1 MMNKKSV
8 NSIGIVLL
16 IWMFCLVLLSSC
28 GLFGS
33 GGNDDGGQPALKE
46 YTIQYTDDIGTHTL
60 TVIDGA
66 TYSLEVLPERTG
78 YNFLGLFD
86 AEVGGTQYVNA
97 KGTSLAPF
105 TDKKNLVLF
114 PQYKAKEYTLV
125 LDYQGAAV
133 MGERSYTVKYDG
145 KLPELPKN
153 LVLEHS
159 VFMGWFTEE
168 NCGGIQVADAYGLI
182 PDKSTVDEKIFD
194 IGNEGEYLYLYAG
207 FGVEKFT
214 VMFNFGSGIPAE
226 EIEVEYNTPISEVV
240 PSTRNEDGFAV
251 LSWSKTQ
258 SGSQIFTGNVTD
270 DLVLYAIDW
279 APVIEFN
286 TNGGKK
292 VTPIVAKAG
301 STLSLPQA
309 ERENYK
315 FLYWEDVNGKQTDIT
330 KMPAESML
338 LKAVWQAML
347 VFDENGGTA
356 VKDISQAA
364 GTSITLPTP
373 EKKGFIFAGWYSED
387 KVKYTTTS
395 MPTESV
401 VLKAGWYKA
410 ENIKLTVIEND
421 MDKKVIDDDNKLT
434 TKKRKKIDLSE
445 IMPNIPEEG
454 VEISYTIHFRW
465 GNTYQNYSATGTLAL
480 YDGGEFNS
488 SFELSRKKLSHG
500 NGEDSYLSDS
510 FSGTATIYN
519 NILYLYYAG
528 EGKGKWGL
536 NGAYGYD
543 VAFYDINIE
552 LSYPDTSNLYL

>member
-1 MMNKKSV
+1 MMNKKSIS
-8 NSIGIVLL
+8 SIGIVLL

-33 GGNDDGGQPALKE
+33 GGNDDGGQSALKE
-46 YTIQYTDDIGTHTL
+46 YTIQYTDDIGTHTI

-159 VFMGWFTEE
+159 EFMGWFTEE

-258 SGSQIFTGNVTD
+258 SGSQILQVT
-270 DLVLYAIDW
+270 
-279 APVIEFN
+279 
-286 TNGGKK
+286 
-292 VTPIVAKAG
+292 
-301 STLSLPQA
+301 
-309 ERENYK
+309 
-315 FLYWEDVNGKQTDIT
+315 
-330 KMPAESML
+330 
-338 LKAVWQAML
+338 
-347 VFDENGGTA
+347 
-356 VKDISQAA
+356 
-364 GTSITLPTP
+364 
-373 EKKGFIFAGWYSED
+373 
-387 KVKYTTTS
+387 
-395 MPTESV
+395 
-401 VLKAGWYKA
+401 
-410 ENIKLTVIEND
+410 
-421 MDKKVIDDDNKLT
+421 
-434 TKKRKKIDLSE
+434 
-445 IMPNIPEEG
+445 
-454 VEISYTIHFRW
+454 
-465 GNTYQNYSATGTLAL
+465 
-480 YDGGEFNS
+480 
-488 SFELSRKKLSHG
+488 
-500 NGEDSYLSDS
+500 
-510 FSGTATIYN
+510 
-519 NILYLYYAG
+519 
-528 EGKGKWGL
+528 
-536 NGAYGYD
+536 
-543 VAFYDINIE
+543 
-552 LSYPDTSNLYL
+552 

>member
-1 MMNKKSV
+1 MNKKSV

-33 GGNDDGGQPALKE
+33 GGNDVGGQPALKE

-60 TVIDGA
+60 TVIDGT

-214 VMFNFGSGIPAE
+214 VMFNFGGGIPAE

-347 VFDENGGTA
+347 VFDENGGTV
-356 VKDISQAA
+356 VKDISEPA
-364 GTSITLPTP
+364 GTTIELPVP
-373 EKKGFIFAGWYSED
+373 EKDGFIFASWYTED
-387 KVKYTTTS
+387 EKKYESTS
-395 MPTESV
+395 MPMESV
-401 VLKAGWYKA
+401 VLKAGWYKVKTEKVVVINA
-410 ENIKLTVIEND
+410 TSDVGGKKQTDKPKMDYLCYTFDYDKYIKDGSTCNIQIDAKVKMKGYQSGSIYTGYLDVYSQKIISSTYLLETYTFSNLTNSYKQCEFKLSVNIK
-421 MDKKVIDDDNKLT
+421 DDFYMCFYSSE
-434 TKKRKKIDLSE
+434 KRSSGN
-445 IMPNIPEEG
+445 PW
-454 VEISYTIHFRW
+454 SY
-465 GNTYQNYSATGTLAL
+465 NYL
-480 YDGGEFNS
+480 
-488 SFELSRKKLSHG
+488 H
-500 NGEDSYLSDS
+500 LSD
-510 FSGTATIYN
+510 F
-519 NILYLYYAG
+519 YYT
-528 EGKGKWGL
+528 
-536 NGAYGYD
+536 
-543 VAFYDINIE
+543 VT
-552 LSYPDTSNLYL
+552 YPDTTNLYL

>member
-1 MMNKKSV
+1 MMNKKSIS
-8 NSIGIVLL
+8 SIGIVLL

-33 GGNDDGGQPALKE
+33 GGNDDGGQSALKE
-46 YTIQYTDDIGTHTL
+46 YTIQYTDDIGTHTI

-159 VFMGWFTEE
+159 EFMGWFTEE

-270 DLVLYAIDW
+270 GLVLYAIDW

-315 FLYWEDVNGKQTDIT
+315 FLYWEDMNGKQTDIT

-356 VKDISQAA
+356 VKDISEPV
-364 GTSITLPTP
+364 GTTIELPVP
-373 EKKGFIFAGWYSED
+373 EKDGFIFASWYTED
-387 KVKYTTTS
+387 EKKYESTS
-395 MPTESV
+395 MPMESV
-401 VLKAGWYKA
+401 VLKAGWYKVKTEKVVVINA
-410 ENIKLTVIEND
+410 TSDVGGKKQTDKPKMDYLCYTFDYDKYIKDGSTCNIQIDAKVKMKGYQSGSIYTGYLDVYSQKIISSTYLLETYTFSNLTNSYKQCEFKLSVNIK
-421 MDKKVIDDDNKLT
+421 DDFYMCFYSSE
-434 TKKRKKIDLSE
+434 KRSSGN
-445 IMPNIPEEG
+445 PW
-454 VEISYTIHFRW
+454 SY
-465 GNTYQNYSATGTLAL
+465 NYL
-480 YDGGEFNS
+480 
-488 SFELSRKKLSHG
+488 H
-500 NGEDSYLSDS
+500 LSD
-510 FSGTATIYN
+510 F
-519 NILYLYYAG
+519 YYT
-528 EGKGKWGL
+528 
-536 NGAYGYD
+536 
-543 VAFYDINIE
+543 VT
-552 LSYPDTSNLYL
+552 YPDTTNLYL

>member
-1 MMNKKSV
+1 MNKKSIS
-8 NSIGIVLL
+8 SIGIVLL

-33 GGNDDGGQPALKE
+33 GGNDDGGQSALKE
-46 YTIQYTDDIGTHTL
+46 YTIQYTDDIGTHTI

-159 VFMGWFTEE
+159 EFMGWFTEE

-270 DLVLYAIDW
+270 GLVLYAIDW

-315 FLYWEDVNGKQTDIT
+315 FLYWEDMNGKQTDIT

-356 VKDISQAA
+356 VKDISEPV
-364 GTSITLPTP
+364 GTTIELPVP
-373 EKKGFIFAGWYSED
+373 EKDGFIFAGWYTED
-387 KVKYTTTS
+387 EKEYTATS
-395 MPTESV
+395 MPSEGK
-401 VLKAGWYKA
+401 VLKAGWYESKT
-410 ENIKLTVIEND
+410 ISKTF
-421 MDKKVIDDDNKLT
+421 
-434 TKKRKKIDLSE
+434 LSE
-445 IMPNIPEEG
+445 SQSIKMNPFWGPKSETYEVNLKKLIPDLVVSEKPMD
-454 VEISYTIHFRW
+454 IHVNLFFQTRHEV
-465 GNTYQNYSATGTLAL
+465 SGTK
-480 YDGGEFNS
+480 YNPS
-488 SFELSRKKLSHG
+488 VICTLSRSTSTGSNDTFLSKQFDSNMITAWQQREMRADLQVS
-500 NGEDSYLSDS
+500 NGLFYIVFKVYDENGDNCNAYVSD
-510 FSGTATIYN
+510 FYITI
-519 NILYLYYAG
+519 
-528 EGKGKWGL
+528 E
-536 NGAYGYD
+536 
-543 VAFYDINIE
+543 
-552 LSYPDTSNLYL
+552 YPDTTNLYL

>member
-1 MMNKKSV
+1 MMNKKSIS
-8 NSIGIVLL
+8 SIGIVLL

-159 VFMGWFTEE
+159 EFMGWFTEE

-194 IGNEGEYLYLYAG
+194 ISNEGEYLYLYAG

-356 VKDISQAA
+356 VKDISELA
-364 GTSITLPTP
+364 GTTIELPVP
-373 EKKGFIFAGWYSED
+373 EKDGFIFAGWYTED
-387 KVKYTTTS
+387 EKKYESTS
-395 MPTESV
+395 MPMESV
-401 VLKAGWYKA
+401 VLKAGWYKVKTEKVVVINA
-410 ENIKLTVIEND
+410 TSDVGGKEQTDKPKMDYLCYTFDYDKYIKDGSTCNIQIDAKVKMKGYQSGSIYTGYLDVYSQKIISSTYLLETYTFSNLTNSYKQCEFKLSVNIK
-421 MDKKVIDDDNKLT
+421 DDFYMCFYSSE
-434 TKKRKKIDLSE
+434 KRSSGN
-445 IMPNIPEEG
+445 PW
-454 VEISYTIHFRW
+454 SY
-465 GNTYQNYSATGTLAL
+465 NYL
-480 YDGGEFNS
+480 
-488 SFELSRKKLSHG
+488 
-500 NGEDSYLSDS
+500 YLSD
-510 FSGTATIYN
+510 F
-519 NILYLYYAG
+519 YYT
-528 EGKGKWGL
+528 
-536 NGAYGYD
+536 
-543 VAFYDINIE
+543 VT
-552 LSYPDTSNLYL
+552 YPDTTNLYL